1 MARPAPPLPIV
12 LLLLAAC
19 ATPPAPLASG
29 PFAAIGHQQA
39 LAEVARGERVR
50 WGGSVVKTTPQE
62 EETCFEIVA
71 HPLDRRGRPRS
82 TDTTAGR
89 FVACAPGFFDP
100 AVYRLGRELTVI
112 GRVAEPEEGRIGDH
126 PYRYPKLTA
135 ETVYL
140 WPERRVEYGS
150 PWYPGWYPDP
160 FWYGP
165 WYGPP
170 YPWPRYYYR

>member
-1 MARPAPPLPIV
+1 MARSPLLPV
-12 LLLLAAC
+12 LLSLWVAAC
-19 ATPPAPLASG
+19 ATPPAPLATG
-29 PFAAIGHQQA
+29 PFAAIDHRQA
-39 LAEVARGERVR
+39 LADAARGERVR

-71 HPLDRRGRPRS
+71 HPLDRNGRPRA

-100 AVYRLGRELTVI
+100 AVYRLGRELTVV
-112 GRVAEPEEGRIGDH
+112 GRVAEPEGGRIGDH
-126 PYRYPKLTA
+126 PYRYPKLAA

-140 WPERRVEYGS
+140 WPERRDEYGY